1 MKQTRFNAAD
11 AVKRILTI
19 PQMDLSGLKN
29 FFRPEE
35 MPAIEPTPIGR
46 HRLLQAFRNKF
57 GESYRNRQGV
67 IQVIQ
72 DFDKQRDFII
82 QGLKARK

>member
-19 PQMDLSGLKN
+19 PKMDLSGLHN
-29 FFRPEE
+29 FFRQEE
-35 MPAIEPTPIGR
+35 MPLIEPTPIGR

-57 GESYRNRQGV
+57 GESYRNKQGV
-67 IQVIQ
+67 MQVIQ
-72 DFDKQRDFII
+72 DFDRQRDFII